1 MLLIIWPLFIEL
13 LIIWQLF
20 IIHSLFI
27 FIGKLKYVLNFQIEN
42 TTLQE
47 ENDGPH
53 ASFSSVV
60 KHNFQVILSPNYI
73 PISYTALYTKMKD
86 AT

>member
-1 MLLIIWPLFIEL
+1 M
-13 LIIWQLF
+13 
-20 IIHSLFI
+20 
-27 FIGKLKYVLNFQIEN
+27 NFQIEN

-47 ENDGPH
+47 ENDGP
-53 ASFSSVV
+53 SVSSVV